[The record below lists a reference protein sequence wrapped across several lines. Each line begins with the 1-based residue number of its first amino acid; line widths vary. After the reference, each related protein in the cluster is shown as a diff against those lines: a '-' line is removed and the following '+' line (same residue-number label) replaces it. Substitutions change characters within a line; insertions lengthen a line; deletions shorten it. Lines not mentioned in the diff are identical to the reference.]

1 MRFEMEFGIK
11 YRFVTTEMRNF
22 GFGWKLWFAAFYSE
36 KKNFVV
42 CFFDE
47 INKLR
52 KVNKLGLA
60 KNSQKIHE
68 IL

>member
-11 YRFVTTEMRNF
+11 YRFVTTEMRNS
-22 GFGWKLWFAAFYSE
+22 GFGWKLRFAAFFSE
-36 KKNFVV
+36 KKTLSFV
-42 CFFDE
+42 FFDE